1 MRLFSRLAIGGLAI
15 LVAFFALLALDLAW
29 RVWVTRAGFPGA
41 ADVALL
47 MTLEIVRAS
56 VTLAVVGIALA
67 ALRRPEPGHA
77 ALAAALLFLALWYA
91 KATAFAAF
99 PGFFQQ
105 RLALTLLD
113 LGVSRDL
120 LKFVFGQPTWAL
132 APFVA
137 SFLAFAGRY
146 PQPPRPDEVR
156 SVHATGRRGM
166 LRGVALAGTDVRSL
180 VHRLGA
186 HALEHGMLH
195 PALLTAGG
203 LLGAV
208 ELAFGVPAVRIPLLC
223 VLALGFGM
231 GIAFLRTASLMH
243 DGPHRRRLRFL
254 AAAGAS
260 VCVEFVGSAA
270 ISFAPGAT
278 IASVALVLASTAPL
292 SAVAFLTSFMYRQNT
307 ALGPKPA

>member
-1 MRLFSRLAIGGLAI
+1 MAV

-29 RVWVTRAGFPGA
+29 RVWVTRSGFPSS

-47 MTLEIVRAS
+47 MALEIVRAC

-67 ALRRPEPGHA
+67 ALRRQEPGHT
-77 ALAAALLFLALWYA
+77 ALAVALLFLALWYA

-105 RLALTLLD
+105 RVALALLD
-113 LGVSRDL
+113 RGVSRDL

-137 SFLAFAGRY
+137 SFLAFASRY
-146 PQPPRPDEVR
+146 PGPPRADEVR
-156 SVHATGRRGM
+156 AVHATGRRGM

-180 VHRLGA
+180 VHRAAG
-186 HALEHGMLH
+186 HALERGVLQ
-195 PALLTAGG
+195 PALLMAGG
-203 LLGAV
+203 LLGALA
-208 ELAFGVPAVRIPLLC
+208 LAFGPVVLLIPLLAG
-223 VLALGFGM
+223 LALGLGI
-231 GIAFLRTASLMH
+231 GIALLRTAALMH

-260 VCVEFVGSAA
+260 VCLEFVGSVA
-270 ISFAPGAT
+270 ISFAPGAA
-278 IASVALVLASTAPL
+278 IASIALLLASAAPL
-292 SAVAFLTSFMYRQNT
+292 GAVAFLVVFMARRNA